1 MSNQTGRSIRAQLMW
16 LSLIIVTVSVA
27 LSLAGT
33 LYITLRTERK
43 TLDQNLLNS
52 ASILSQVP
60 LVREALL
67 GEVPADELADFL
79 DAATARTSDIDLIL
93 VGDTE
98 SVPRYAPARSFIGSR
113 YTGSAQ
119 TSALAGAEPYTF
131 DDSGPMGSDHSAYA
145 PIRDE
150 SGAVIGFM
158 AVGLYLRSL
167 THVALTTALR
177 LAAIGALAAAVG
189 ALLAL
194 RLAPRLK
201 LVLRLSRRIKRSLM
215 GYEPDAFARR
225 FHQREDILEALEEGI
240 LAIDREGRIIFLNAA
255 AAQML
260 SLAPEAAMGRP
271 LHSVY
276 PSSTL
281 DRILRTGRPEYNVSM
296 KSLKDVRVLADRLP
310 LYENGALAGAV
321 GIFRNR
327 TEVARLADDLTG
339 VRHMVDAMRAYTHEF
354 TNKLHVILGLLQI
367 GEPERAQQYIMDTTR
382 TQQEAVSRIM
392 NQIKEPS
399 VAALLVGKTSRANE
413 LGIRLT
419 LDRESVLSA
428 GTSWLSPDAWVT
440 ILGNL
445 IENAIEGLNQTR
457 RRTKEV
463 SVSIREGADNLF
475 LCVEDTGP
483 GIPSA
488 LRRTLFERGAS
499 SKGRSRGTGLALVR
513 EVVEAYHGDIR
524 VESEPGVGTSFFLS
538 FRREPLPAP
547 KEEP

>member
-1 MSNQTGRSIRAQLMW
+1 
-16 LSLIIVTVSVA
+16 
-27 LSLAGT
+27 
-33 LYITLRTERK
+33 
-43 TLDQNLLNS
+43 
-52 ASILSQVP
+52 
-60 LVREALL
+60 
-67 GEVPADELADFL
+67 
-79 DAATARTSDIDLIL
+79 
-93 VGDTE
+93 
-98 SVPRYAPARSFIGSR
+98 
-113 YTGSAQ
+113 
-119 TSALAGAEPYTF
+119 
-131 DDSGPMGSDHSAYA
+131 
-145 PIRDE
+145 
-150 SGAVIGFM
+150 M

-189 ALLAL
+189 ALLA
-194 RLAPRLK
+194 
-201 LVLRLSRRIKRSLM
+201 LRLSRRIKRSLM

-354 TNKLHVILGLLQI
+354 MNKLHVILGLLQI

-399 VAALLVGKTSRANE
+399 VAALLV
-413 LGIRLT
+413 
-419 LDRESVLSA
+419 LS
-428 GTSWLSPDAWVT
+428 
-440 ILGNL
+440 L
-445 IENAIEGLNQTR
+445 IHI
-457 RRTKEV
+457 
-463 SVSIREGADNLF
+463 
-475 LCVEDTGP
+475 
-483 GIPSA
+483 
-488 LRRTLFERGAS
+488 
-499 SKGRSRGTGLALVR
+499 
-513 EVVEAYHGDIR
+513 
-524 VESEPGVGTSFFLS
+524 
-538 FRREPLPAP
+538 
-547 KEEP
+547 

>member
-98 SVPRYAPARSFIGSR
+98 SVLRYAPDRSFIGSR

-194 RLAPRLK
+194 RL
-201 LVLRLSRRIKRSLM
+201 S
-215 GYEPDAFARR
+215 RR

-354 TNKLHVILGLLQI
+354 MNKLHVILGLLQI

-524 VESEPGVGTSFFLS
+524 VESETGVGTSFFLS

>member
-1 MSNQTGRSIRAQLMW
+1 
-16 LSLIIVTVSVA
+16 
-27 LSLAGT
+27 
-33 LYITLRTERK
+33 
-43 TLDQNLLNS
+43 
-52 ASILSQVP
+52 
-60 LVREALL
+60 
-67 GEVPADELADFL
+67 
-79 DAATARTSDIDLIL
+79 
-93 VGDTE
+93 
-98 SVPRYAPARSFIGSR
+98 
-113 YTGSAQ
+113 
-119 TSALAGAEPYTF
+119 
-131 DDSGPMGSDHSAYA
+131 
-145 PIRDE
+145 
-150 SGAVIGFM
+150 
-158 AVGLYLRSL
+158 
-167 THVALTTALR
+167 
-177 LAAIGALAAAVG
+177 
-189 ALLAL
+189 
-194 RLAPRLK
+194 
-201 LVLRLSRRIKRSLM
+201 
-215 GYEPDAFARR
+215 
-225 FHQREDILEALEEGI
+225 
-240 LAIDREGRIIFLNAA
+240 
-255 AAQML
+255 
-260 SLAPEAAMGRP
+260 MGRP

-310 LYENGALAGAV
+310 LYESGALAGAV

-354 TNKLHVILGLLQI
+354 MNKLHVILGLLQI

-440 ILGNL
+440 VLGNL

-457 RRTKEV
+457 RGTKEV

-524 VESEPGVGTSFFLS
+524 VESETGVGTSFFLS

>member
-1 MSNQTGRSIRAQLMW
+1 M
-16 LSLIIVTVSVA
+16 
-27 LSLAGT
+27 
-33 LYITLRTERK
+33 
-43 TLDQNLLNS
+43 
-52 ASILSQVP
+52 
-60 LVREALL
+60 
-67 GEVPADELADFL
+67 
-79 DAATARTSDIDLIL
+79 
-93 VGDTE
+93 
-98 SVPRYAPARSFIGSR
+98 
-113 YTGSAQ
+113 
-119 TSALAGAEPYTF
+119 
-131 DDSGPMGSDHSAYA
+131 
-145 PIRDE
+145 
-150 SGAVIGFM
+150 
-158 AVGLYLRSL
+158 
-167 THVALTTALR
+167 
-177 LAAIGALAAAVG
+177 
-189 ALLAL
+189 
-194 RLAPRLK
+194 
-201 LVLRLSRRIKRSLM
+201 
-215 GYEPDAFARR
+215 
-225 FHQREDILEALEEGI
+225 
-240 LAIDREGRIIFLNAA
+240 
-255 AAQML
+255 
-260 SLAPEAAMGRP
+260 
-271 LHSVY
+271 
-276 PSSTL
+276 
-281 DRILRTGRPEYNVSM
+281 
-296 KSLKDVRVLADRLP
+296 
-310 LYENGALAGAV
+310 
-321 GIFRNR
+321 
-327 TEVARLADDLTG
+327 
-339 VRHMVDAMRAYTHEF
+339 
-354 TNKLHVILGLLQI
+354 NKLHVILGLLQI

-457 RRTKEV
+457 RGTKEV

-524 VESEPGVGTSFFLS
+524 VESETGVGTSFFLS

>member
-1 MSNQTGRSIRAQLMW
+1 
-16 LSLIIVTVSVA
+16 
-27 LSLAGT
+27 
-33 LYITLRTERK
+33 
-43 TLDQNLLNS
+43 
-52 ASILSQVP
+52 
-60 LVREALL
+60 
-67 GEVPADELADFL
+67 
-79 DAATARTSDIDLIL
+79 
-93 VGDTE
+93 
-98 SVPRYAPARSFIGSR
+98 
-113 YTGSAQ
+113 
-119 TSALAGAEPYTF
+119 
-131 DDSGPMGSDHSAYA
+131 
-145 PIRDE
+145 
-150 SGAVIGFM
+150 
-158 AVGLYLRSL
+158 
-167 THVALTTALR
+167 
-177 LAAIGALAAAVG
+177 
-189 ALLAL
+189 
-194 RLAPRLK
+194 
-201 LVLRLSRRIKRSLM
+201 
-215 GYEPDAFARR
+215 
-225 FHQREDILEALEEGI
+225 
-240 LAIDREGRIIFLNAA
+240 
-255 AAQML
+255 
-260 SLAPEAAMGRP
+260 MGRP

>member
-98 SVPRYAPARSFIGSR
+98 SVLRYASDRSFIGSR

-119 TSALAGAEPYTF
+119 TRALAGAEPYTF

-177 LAAIGALAAAVG
+177 LAAIGALAAAV

-194 RLAPRLK
+194 W
-201 LVLRLSRRIKRSLM
+201 LSRRIKRPRWP
-215 GYEPDAFARR
+215 EPDAFARR

-240 LAIDREGRIIFLNAA
+240 GHRPGRRITPTPPQPRCFP
-255 AAQML
+255 
-260 SLAPEAAMGRP
+260 APEAAMGP

-276 PSSTL
+276 PFHP

-310 LYENGALAGAV
+310 LYENGAPAGRGHLPQPDRGGPA
-321 GIFRNR
+321 GRRPHRRAAHGGCHAGLYPRIHEQAPRYPGP
-327 TEVARLADDLTG
+327 AAD
-339 VRHMVDAMRAYTHEF
+339 R
-354 TNKLHVILGLLQI
+354 
-367 GEPERAQQYIMDTTR
+367 
-382 TQQEAVSRIM
+382 
-392 NQIKEPS
+392 
-399 VAALLVGKTSRANE
+399 
-413 LGIRLT
+413 
-419 LDRESVLSA
+419 
-428 GTSWLSPDAWVT
+428 
-440 ILGNL
+440 
-445 IENAIEGLNQTR
+445 
-457 RRTKEV
+457 
-463 SVSIREGADNLF
+463 
-475 LCVEDTGP
+475 
-483 GIPSA
+483 
-488 LRRTLFERGAS
+488 
-499 SKGRSRGTGLALVR
+499 
-513 EVVEAYHGDIR
+513 
-524 VESEPGVGTSFFLS
+524 
-538 FRREPLPAP
+538 
-547 KEEP
+547 